1 MESDTE
7 PSIPVVPE
15 NDSEMFQDMETLEEE
30 DIKPVVN
37 SPFGVAPVD
46 PLVFKKTT
54 DSPELR
60 AAAAYVPIST
70 VQAERE
76 KPPEQP
82 VKKDYSSWTPGA
94 TITGA
99 TPVPTSSVEKIEPAV
114 KEKVK
119 KSALKKTNAGLGNGL
134 KILFT
139 VLAIVVPLAM
149 LAGAIYIGVMLVG

>member
-1 MESDTE
+1 MQSDE
-7 PSIPVVPE
+7 PTIPIVPE
-15 NDSEMFQDMETLEEE
+15 DDSTMFEDMETLNEE
-30 DIKPVVN
+30 DIKPVGN

-70 VQAERE
+70 VPAERE

-82 VKKDYSSWTPGA
+82 EKKDYGSWTPGA
-94 TITGA
+94 PTGV
-99 TPVPTSSVEKIEPAV
+99 TPVPETLKPEVKPSSEE
-114 KEKVK
+114 KEKTVPVK
-119 KSALKKTNAGLGNGL
+119 KSKPDIGNGL
-134 KILFT
+134 KIIFT
-139 VLAIVVPLAM
+139 VLAIIVPLAM